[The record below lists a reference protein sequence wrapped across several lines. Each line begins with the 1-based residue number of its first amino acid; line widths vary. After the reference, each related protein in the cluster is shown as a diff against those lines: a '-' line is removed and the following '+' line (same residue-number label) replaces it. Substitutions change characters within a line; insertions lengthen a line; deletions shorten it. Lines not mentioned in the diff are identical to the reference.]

1 MNLPPRLPAV
11 ARVWVALS
19 RADTAGAALGLAS
32 DLAAELQAEIAG
44 LFVEDIDLVRLAA
57 LPFAGETGLM
67 STTWRPFGAGEL
79 ENLLRLHAERAH
91 RMLVEAAAQI
101 GVACSFRV
109 SRGVLAHEALD
120 ASGEAEAIVLCAQ
133 GVAPGWI
140 TAPVGAGAR
149 TPPRTRSARAPSEE
163 APGPTAMRPAVRH
176 AATVSPPRRAARRAA
191 VVVFDGSSA
200 ALRALGL
207 GAALAAGVALHVL
220 AVGNGAASAAERR
233 RSAMAWLNERGVAG
247 VVRTLPRFEAAAVL
261 EALADQ
267 ARALLLVPAP
277 ALAADPDALSRLL
290 SGVRGPL
297 VLVR

>member
-1 MNLPPRLPAV
+1 MNLPPRLPVV

-67 STTWRPFGAGEL
+67 SSTWRPFGAGEL
-79 ENLLRLHAERAH
+79 EHLLRLHAERAH

-120 ASGEAEAIVLCAQ
+120 ASGEAEAIVLGAQ

-149 TPPRTRSARAPSEE
+149 TPRARSARAPSEV
-163 APGPTAMRPAVRH
+163 APGTTALRPAVRH
-176 AATVSPPRRAARRAA
+176 AATVSPPRRAARRAV

-207 GAALAAGVALHVL
+207 AAALASGVALHVL
-220 AVGNGAASAAERR
+220 AVGDGAASAAERR
-233 RSAMAWLNERGVAG
+233 RSVLAWLQERGVAS
-247 VVRTLPRFEAAAVL
+247 VVRTLPRFEPAAVL
-261 EALADQ
+261 KALADQ

-290 SGVRGPL
+290 SGVRRPL